1 LRELLAARSG
11 RDGIVASP
19 PQRSRAR
26 PAPSLGVRV
35 AAALAANP
43 ASVVGTLLV
52 AGAGLA
58 IGLNALA
65 LQTARHPAPLFQD
78 RGRVL
83 AEAPPP
89 PVRRVEAPPRVES
102 PPRVEPPVPAP
113 LPPARPATAY
123 NAAPAPAPATP
134 LARGTTA
141 RDPIGDLLRG
151 SEATGAVARTSVASV
166 DPQRTVSGAQRALVR
181 LGYGPLT
188 TDGVMG
194 PATRSAIERFE
205 RDRRLTP
212 TGELNPRTVRELTA
226 AFGQPLD

>member
-1 LRELLAARSG
+1 M
-11 RDGIVASP
+11 ASP
-19 PQRSRAR
+19 PQRGRGR
-26 PAPSLGVRV
+26 PAPSLSVRV

-78 RGRVL
+78 KGRAL
-83 AEAPPP
+83 AEAPPQP
-89 PVRRVEAPPRVES
+89 ARRVEAPVPAPAARA
-102 PPRVEPPVPAP
+102 EPPVPAP

-123 NAAPAPAPATP
+123 NAPPAAPPVPAAPPAR
-134 LARGTTA
+134 AVTA

-151 SEATGAVARTSVASV
+151 GEATGAVARASVASV
-166 DPQRTVSGAQRALVR
+166 DPQRTVAGAQRALVR
-181 LGYGPLT
+181 LGYGPLS
-188 TDGVMG
+188 TDGMMG

-226 AFGQPLD
+226 AFGQPLE